1 MTATDR
7 ERQRADSVAALC
19 LLLGETGGSGGDR
32 RVAESAERAR
42 ALLAASGDPRRVD
55 EALHAVDEAL
65 RRAGDA
71 RGLLGGSRGA
81 TDPRPSGSA
90 LPGLRPQI
98 KVALCPGEPG
108 CPRREPARDL
118 WPAPMCA
125 VAGVRMRKER
135 LRREP

>member
-7 ERQRADSVAALC
+7 ERQRAASIAALC
-19 LLLGETGGSGGDR
+19 LLLGEPGGSGGDR
-32 RVAESAERAR
+32 RVAESAARAR
-42 ALLAASGDPRRVD
+42 ALLAASGDPLRVD

-65 RRAGDA
+65 RGAGDA

-81 TDPRPSGSA
+81 TEPRPPGSV
-90 LPGLRPQI
+90 LPGVRPQI
-98 KVALCPGEPG
+98 KVALCPGEPR